1 MKKIIFILVL
11 ISMNRAVSYGQNV
24 GIGITNPG
32 TTLVVSK
39 DVSSGGGILRLLNNS
54 GANLVSWIGFSHEDA
69 NGSADNS
76 DRARIGCVVQ
86 NSGNGHL
93 FFSTGGMNT
102 QAERIRI
109 TDDGNVGIGIIAPAN
124 KLDIKGALAIGG
136 NFSGTAAPAD
146 GAIIEGPVGIGT
158 TTPSEKLEVVG
169 SIKIVQGQNGLIH
182 TDGTTTVGTFV
193 DNRAGW
199 VGTNSNHPLW
209 LYTNYNDDPG
219 IVVLTNNNV
228 GMGTIAPNNSAKL
241 ELSSTSQGFLPPRMT
256 YAQRNAIASPAQ
268 GLMIY
273 CTDCGLTGGEPQY
286 YNGGYWSNLT
296 GGVAALP
303 VPTVTIGS
311 TIWMQKNLDVTAYRN
326 GDPIPQVTD
335 GTAWAGLTTGAWCWY
350 NNDSATYSSYGKL
363 YNFYAVK
370 DPRGLAP
377 VGWTIAGD
385 WVGTANCLG
394 GTVVAGGSL
403 KEAGTSHWDNPNT
416 GATNSSG
423 FTALGSGFRSA
434 TDGSFGGIRT
444 STSYWITAVA
454 GPNLARYRYLST
466 NSTVMQYSNTY
477 MAYATG
483 ASVRCAKD
491 KDLQVGDCRNGGI
504 VAYIYQPGDVGY
516 IAGQVHG
523 LIAAPVDVSV
533 SAEWG
538 CNTVLIGGT
547 LETLGSAN
555 NNSNAIVNSCGTP
568 GIAARLCMDYALY
581 VINDYWHMP
590 SKDDLN
596 KFYLNKAVIGG
607 FGTGSYWSSSEVD
620 ASNAWSQDF
629 SSGTQAN
636 NSNKANTYSVRP
648 VQSF

>member
-1 MKKIIFILVL
+1 MLVL
-11 ISMNRAVSYGQNV
+11 ICINQAVSYGQNV
-24 GIGITNPG
+24 GIGTTTPG

-54 GANLVSWIGFSHEDA
+54 GSNLVSWIGFSHEEA

-76 DRARIGCVVQ
+76 DRARIGCEVQ

-102 QAERIRI
+102 QVERMRI
-109 TDDGNVGIGIIAPAN
+109 TDNGNVGIGIIAPAN

-136 NFSGTAAPAD
+136 NFSGTTAPTN

-182 TDGTTTVGTFV
+182 TDGTTTLGTFI

-209 LYTNYNDDPG
+209 LYTNYSDDPG

-241 ELSSTSQGFLPPRMT
+241 EISSTSQGFLPPRMT
-256 YAQRNAIASPAQ
+256 AAQRNGIASPAQ

-303 VPTVTIGS
+303 VPTVNIGT
-311 TIWMQKNLDVTAYRN
+311 TIWMQKNLDVTTYRN

-363 YNFYAVK
+363 YNFYAVM

-377 VGWTIAGD
+377 VGWEVSNDLVA
-385 WVGTANCLG
+385 TAICLG
-394 GTVVAGGSL
+394 GTDVAGGPL
-403 KEAGTSHWDNPNT
+403 KEAGTAHWDSPNT

-423 FTALGSGFRSA
+423 FTALGSGFRSGA
-434 TDGSFGGIRT
+434 NGSFAGVRT
-444 STSYWITAVA
+444 SASYWTTVVA
-454 GPNLARYRYLST
+454 AQGLARYRYFNNTST
-466 NSTVMQYSNTY
+466 TMQYNNNYIAFAS
-477 MAYATG
+477 G
-483 ASVRCAKD
+483 LSVRCSKP
-491 KDLQVGDCRNGGI
+491 KDLQVGDCIYGGI
-504 VAYIYQPGDVGY
+504 IAYIYQTGDPGY

-523 LIAAPVDVSV
+523 IIATKSDVSL

-547 LETLGSAN
+547 SVALGSAN
-555 NNSNAIVNSCGTP
+555 LNSTAITGGCGTP
-568 GIAARLCMDYALY
+568 DIAARLCVNLVLFNIYGF
-581 VINDYWHMP
+581 WHLP

-596 KFYLNKAVIGG
+596 KLYLNKAVIGG
-607 FGTGSYWSSSEVD
+607 FSGGSYWSSSEVD
-620 ASNAWSQDF
+620 TNNAWSQNF
-629 SSGTQAN
+629 SSGVQAN
-636 NSNKANTYSVRP
+636 NSNKASTYYVRA
-648 VQSF
+648 VNYF